1 MLTHFSLK
9 HFMDIFLSHFPQGCY
24 LWILVQN
31 QIVCIKK
38 YHILLPRSGK
48 WARVGELKDR
58 CDVPKGLW
66 LLWIF
71 SHPHLAPAFFQHVP
85 SVTFWPLSGRLP
97 VFSLPTV
104 YLFIYFKSKDHTAP
118 RRLALCRTLWP
129 QLSCGSRNPCVSWRM
144 LVFFLYTY
152 FYADKG
158 GCPCLRG
165 PQNSLSSLL

>member
-9 HFMDIFLSHFPQGCY
+9 HFMGIFLSHFPQGCY
-24 LWILVQN
+24 LWVLVQN

-38 YHILLPRSGK
+38 YHILLPRRGK

-97 VFSLPTV
+97 IFSLSTV
-104 YLFIYFKSKDHTAP
+104 YLFILNP
-118 RRLALCRTLWP
+118 RIIQRPDAL
-129 QLSCGSRNPCVSWRM
+129 LSVA
-144 LVFFLYTY
+144 LY
-152 FYADKG
+152 G
-158 GCPCLRG
+158 
-165 PQNSLSSLL
+165 LSSRVVPGILLWADGCLFFSCIPTSTLTREDVPV